1 MEGLLIE
8 FLIELGNR
16 FCPEAIFKFIFAA
29 GIPLVLSLQ
38 LKNDAEEKYFALVRH
53 RPKRIGHNL

>member
-1 MEGLLIE
+1 MEGLRIALW
-8 FLIELGNR
+8 IELGNR

-38 LKNDAEEKYFALVRH
+38 LKDDARTIQVLAFDSPA
-53 RPKRIGHNL
+53 G